1 MTKFERIQKRAYEI
15 YQYYKSIGEPDDP
28 SRDWFAAE
36 EDIMQ
41 DDLWLERQMKGL
53 GNSDA

>member
-1 MTKFERIQKRAYEI
+1 MTKFERIKQRAYEI

-53 GNSDA
+53 GYDK